1 MFLKSSG
8 LNAHVQEAVPPE
20 RPTRESPQHRPHW
33 GRAFIWGAHSS
44 QCPVSQVTLKATGW
58 EGHSAQWLP
67 HKHGGR
73 AAGAPQALQGL
84 QGPPP
89 GPSQP
94 PRPGRDA
101 GRHQWGDS
109 RHCRDCRGLP
119 QVQVSPHGRGATQAV
134 ISGETAGT
142 AGTAGALPQVQV
154 SPHGRAATQAVISGE
169 QLAFLPQ
176 P

>member
-109 RHCRDCRGLP
+109 RHCRGPTEPPPGPSQPPRPGRDAGRHQWGAAGFSPSALSPGL
-119 QVQVSPHGRGATQAV
+119 
-134 ISGETAGT
+134 SGHSSHHR
-142 AGTAGALPQVQV
+142 AL
-154 SPHGRAATQAVISGE
+154 
-169 QLAFLPQ
+169 F
-176 P
+176 